1 MLWKLID
8 TTTLVLAIAGIA
20 QAGQL
25 VTPPL
30 ERVSSGDDFECFVV
44 NTSGSKEITVTVEI
58 INELGSV
65 QVAAADVTILPGRL
79 LRVEDINS
87 FAIRAYCKI
96 TGPTRNVVATFCLE
110 PDGGLGCDVVTTAP

>member
-1 MLWKLID
+1 MLWKLIV

-30 ERVSSGDDFECFVV
+30 ERVSTGDDFECFVV

-65 QVAAADVTILPGRL
+65 QLAAADVTILPGRL
-79 LRVEDINS
+79 LRVEDYKLVRHQGVLQDNGTD
-87 FAIRAYCKI
+87 AERRRDLL
-96 TGPTRNVVATFCLE
+96 P
-110 PDGGLGCDVVTTAP
+110 